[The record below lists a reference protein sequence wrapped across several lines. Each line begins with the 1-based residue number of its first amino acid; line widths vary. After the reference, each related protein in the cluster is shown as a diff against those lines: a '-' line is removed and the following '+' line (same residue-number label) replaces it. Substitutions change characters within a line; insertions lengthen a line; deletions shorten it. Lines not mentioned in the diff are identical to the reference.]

1 MSSNNIKAII
11 FDMDGVMFNT
21 EVLYEEAFAN
31 VANQWGYESEV
42 NEKFIKSFKGKRKDI
57 IKQMYKELL
66 DEVSIQRTGKEFDRT
81 INYNK

>member
-1 MSSNNIKAII
+1 MKKAFI

-42 NEKFIKSFKGKRKDI
+42 NEKFIELFK
-57 IKQMYKELL
+57 
-66 DEVSIQRTGKEFDRT
+66 
-81 INYNK
+81 